1 MRTLFLCG
9 FMGCGKSTIG
19 KRLAQLMRLQFIDLD
34 NYIVDKVG
42 MTIPDI
48 FTRHS
53 EEYFRSLES
62 KYIGELTGES
72 AVIATG
78 GGALINPSNAA
89 LARKGGLV
97 IFLDVQFSTCHMR
110 IRGDENRPLVM
121 SRSTKELEELFSM
134 RRELYIANSDI
145 IIDGNA
151 PIDIVARRIEIAYKG
166 ALDKA
171 MRGD

>member
-1 MRTLFLCG
+1 MKTLFLCG

-19 KRLAQLMRLQFIDLD
+19 ESLAKLMNLPFIDLD
-34 NYIVDKVG
+34 SYIVDKVG

-48 FTRHS
+48 FARHS
-53 EEYFRSLES
+53 EQYFRSLES

-78 GGALINPSNAA
+78 GGALINPDNAS
-89 LARKGGLV
+89 LARKGGFV
-97 IFLDVQFSTCHMR
+97 IFLDAEFDTCYMR

-121 SRSTKELEELFSM
+121 SKTPKELEELFSM

-145 IIDGNA
+145 IINADA
-151 PIDIVARRIEIAYKG
+151 PIDVVAHRIESAYRD
-166 ALDKA
+166 ALDIA

>member
-9 FMGCGKSTIG
+9 FMGCGKTTIG
-19 KRLAQLMRLQFIDLD
+19 KRLAQLMHMPFIDLD
-34 NYIVDKVG
+34 SYIVDKTG

-48 FTRHS
+48 FAHHS

-62 KYIGELTGES
+62 KYIETLTGES

-78 GGALINPSNAA
+78 GGALINSDNAA
-89 LARKGGLV
+89 LARKDGL
-97 IFLDVQFSTCHMR
+97 IFFLDARFNTCYMR

-121 SRSTKELEELFSM
+121 SRSAKELEELYSM
-134 RRELYIANSDI
+134 RRGLYTANSDI
-145 IIDGNA
+145 IIDADA
-151 PIDIVARRIEIAYKG
+151 PIDVVARRIQTAYKD

>member
-19 KRLAQLMRLQFIDLD
+19 KSLAQLMRMQFIDLD
-34 NYIVDKVG
+34 DYIVEQIG

-48 FTRHS
+48 FARHS

-62 KYIGELTGES
+62 KYIKELTGEN

-78 GGALINPSNAA
+78 GGALINADNAA
-89 LARKGGLV
+89 FARKGGLV
-97 IFLDVQFSTCHMR
+97 IFLDAQFNTCYMR

-121 SRSTKELEELFSM
+121 SKNLQELEELFSM
-134 RRELYIANSDI
+134 RRDLYIANSDI
-145 IIDGNA
+145 IIDA
-151 PIDIVARRIEIAYKG
+151 DEPIDVVAHRIEIAYND
-166 ALDKA
+166 ALDKS